1 MSQYK
6 TVQEAVAAAYEA
18 LNEAERLADES
29 GEGFRFSPEYG
40 MGGYFNPEEENEYTG
55 SNWFPSSLGC

>member
-1 MSQYK
+1 MSEFK
-6 TVQEAVAAAYEA
+6 TVREAVAAAEFA
-18 LNEAERLADES
+18 LEQAERLALES

-40 MGGYFNPEEENEYTG
+40 MGGYFDPKEENEYTG